1 MSNPVDNT
9 YAVIKEVV
17 KGVTPPAPAFNSAD
31 VTTGGATLTFNMTDL
46 NSETMKQSRDMAG
59 IRKVAGSGSGS
70 LKFELR
76 RDPVITDFLAA
87 AFSAVKDGNSYKGSN
102 KDTSFTIEET
112 MTVDAGKLYFRHK
125 NAHVSKATITV
136 DAESKAQVSFDFVN
150 GSFEHGTA
158 PVTGA
163 TYVKT
168 VKGQE
173 LVGRDV
179 GTINIAGLTA
189 RYMSLEISVEQA
201 REPNY
206 ALGERDAFEIGTS
219 ANRIVKVT
227 AKLFRKDLNPE
238 TLFNDDTPVAFSA
251 NLGEGADGYG
261 FNFPSCV
268 GSFPTNETNGSKQL
282 VTVVLTAQYDPT
294 ADYAAMFTEL
304 A

>member
-9 YAVIKEVV
+9 YAVTKEAV
-17 KGVTPPAPAFNSAD
+17 KGVTSATPAFSSAD
-31 VTTGGATLTFNMTDL
+31 VTTGGATLSFSMNEL
-46 NSETMKQSRDMAG
+46 SSETMKQSRDMAG

-70 LKFELR
+70 MKFELR

-87 AFSAVKDGNSYKGSN
+87 AFSAERDGTGFKGSN
-102 KDTSFTIEET
+102 KDTSFTIEEVQNGDT
-112 MTVDAGKLYFRHK
+112 GKLYFRHK

-136 DAESKAQVSFDFVN
+136 DAESKAQVTFDFVA
-150 GSFEHGTA
+150 GAFEHGTSA
-158 PVTGA
+158 LTGA
-163 TYVKT
+163 TYTKT
-168 VKGQE
+168 AKGQE

-201 REPNY
+201 REPNF

-227 AKLFRKDLNPE
+227 AKLYRKDLSAE

-251 NLGEGADGYG
+251 NLGEGVNGYR
-261 FNFPSCV
+261 FNFPACV
-268 GSFPTNETNGSKQL
+268 GSFPTKEESGSKNL

-294 ADYAAMFTEL
+294 ADYASMFSEI